1 MSADC
6 LFCRIVA
13 GEIPAA
19 RVHEDDLVIA
29 IRDLHPAAPVH
40 LLLMP
45 RVHIPSA
52 LDLDE
57 ADSPL
62 AGRLMATAAALA
74 RSQGIADGGYRLVVN
89 TGADGGQTVG
99 HLHVHLLGGR
109 SMRWPP
115 G

>member
-13 GEIPAA
+13 GTIPATK
-19 RVHEDDLVIA
+19 VHEDELIVA
-29 IRDLHPAAPVH
+29 IRDINPQAPTH

-45 RVHIPSA
+45 VTHIGSA
-52 LDLDE
+52 ADLTERDAPLLGHLFAVA
-57 ADSPL
+57 AD
-62 AGRLMATAAALA
+62 LA
-74 RSQGIADGGYRLVVN
+74 RSEGLDGGWRLVSNV
-89 TGADGGQTVG
+89 GPDGGQTVD

-109 SMRWPP
+109 SMTWPP

>member
-1 MSADC
+1 MSVDC
-6 LFCRIVA
+6 VFCRIVA

-19 RVHEDDLVIA
+19 KVHEDELIVA

-45 RVHIPSA
+45 RAHIASA
-52 LDLDE
+52 LDLAE
-57 ADSPL
+57 ADAPL

-74 RSQGIADGGYRLVVN
+74 RAEGIADGGFRLVVN
-89 TGADGGQTVG
+89 TGVDGGQTVG
-99 HLHVHLLGGR
+99 HLHVHLMGGR
-109 SMRWPP
+109 AMHWPP

>member
-13 GEIPAA
+13 GTIPATK
-19 RVHEDDLVIA
+19 VQEDDLIVA
-29 IRDLHPAAPVH
+29 IRDINPQAPTH

-45 RVHIPSA
+45 VTHIGSA
-52 LDLDE
+52 ADLTERDAPLLGHLFAVA
-57 ADSPL
+57 AD
-62 AGRLMATAAALA
+62 LA
-74 RSQGIADGGYRLVVN
+74 RAEGLDGGWRLVSNV
-89 TGADGGQTVG
+89 GPDGGQTVD

-109 SMRWPP
+109 SMTWPP

>member
-1 MSADC
+1 MSTDC

-13 GEIPAA
+13 GEIPAE

-29 IRDLHPAAPVH
+29 IRDLHPVAPVH
-40 LLLMP
+40 VLLMP
-45 RVHIPSA
+45 RAHIGSA

-57 ADSPL
+57 SDAPL
-62 AGRLMATAAALA
+62 AGRLLACAAALA
-74 RSQGIADGGYRLVVN
+74 RSEGIADGGYRLVVN
-89 TGADGGQTVG
+89 AGVDGGQTVG

-109 SMRWPP
+109 EMRWPP